1 MENAPHMLIAPEPTT
16 VAPVARRML
25 RTRDFEQTASEDLA
39 GMFGR
44 WKEADHCDKD

>member
-1 MENAPHMLIAPEPTT
+1 MENAPQMPGAPEPAAAT
-16 VAPVARRML
+16 PVARRTL
-25 RTRDFEQTASEDLA
+25 RTRDFEHTSNEDLA